1 MVLQSTGPISFLNI
15 GNEFGGAKP
24 IKLSDY
30 YLNNASGYTTGVSGI
45 PDSGALILISMFR
58 GKERKTIPTP
68 VQTVFSGTYAWA
80 GFGGAYSNTLWLT
93 GCQGQNLSRT
103 GVSVFNNIGAYGE
116 YRTPTVY
123 SPQLILQ
130 ARAGDT
136 IRFSVNIGTSVS
148 WFTEL
153 IRAYINFGGG
163 YYQIGNTLTVN
174 YSATLTV
181 NYVIPTGTPP
191 GNYGLCGEC
200 VDQDDS
206 RFRTLNYYS
215 LHIY

>member
-1 MVLQSTGPISFLNI
+1 MVLQSSGLISFLNI
-15 GNEFGGAKP
+15 GNEFGDAKP

-30 YLNNASGYTTGVSGI
+30 YLNSASGYTTGVSGI
-45 PDSGALILISMFR
+45 PNSGALISVSMFR

-68 VQTVFSGTYAWA
+68 VQTVFSGTYAWI
-80 GFGGAYSNTLWLT
+80 GGGYNTTVWLT

-136 IRFSVNIGTSVS
+136 IRFSVNIGKNSS
-148 WFTEL
+148 FNEL

-163 YYQIGNTLTVN
+163 YYQIGNTLTV
-174 YSATLTV
+174 YYPATSTV
-181 NYVIPTGTPP
+181 DYVIPAGTPP

-200 VDQDDS
+200 VNQDDA
-206 RFRTLNYYS
+206 RFKTVNYYS